1 MNDIEKSLE
10 RITNIVTTLADLL
23 REIDEQ
29 RERDRKEF
37 DRRISAL
44 EYHVYSKWFCIE
56 QLATEQHRPPA
67 VLFLCLKYILEEI
80 KNTGG

>member
-10 RITNIVTTLADLL
+10 RITNVVTTLADLL

-44 EYHVYSKWFCIE
+44 EYAYIRHN
-56 QLATEQHRPPA
+56 
-67 VLFLCLKYILEEI
+67 VLQNEE
-80 KNTGG
+80 